1 MTSRSIAQSEN
12 LLGGYAYQIIRQ
24 QSKQVFKLRS
34 PVLADTDPEAV
45 HEMRIGTRRLRSAL
59 SLFGNVITIQNTDS
73 KKSSSSQLADAAASG
88 IPSRLTKAVSKLTKT
103 LGKVRDLDVMQQWLE
118 KTLAAPNSDKA
129 AATSQLEKAEKK
141 TVKALLKKLK
151 KRRKQKFSSLKKV
164 LSNKSYKK
172 LTHQFNQWLEQPTFL
187 PAAQEPAARAA
198 AVRIVGPITELL
210 QHPGWQ
216 VGTSTRSNQTSPI
229 EGLNLSDLNS
239 LLARSGHQLHDL
251 RKQIK
256 GIRYQMEFFR
266 GLFDLTYAAQVR
278 EFRAIQSLLGQ
289 LQDQTVI
296 SQFFTDEIGA
306 DWPQQLPTIEA
317 AFQASRLDLW
327 QQWQSYQRKYLKL
340 QSVAI
345 SAA

>member
-1 MTSRSIAQSEN
+1 MTSHSIAQSET
-12 LLGGYAYQIIRQ
+12 LFGGYAYQIIRQ
-24 QSKQVFKLRS
+24 QSKRVFKLRS
-34 PVLADTDPEAV
+34 PVLADSDPEAV

-59 SLFGNVITIQNTDS
+59 NLFDDVIAIHHPHRPDSSLVGSDNI
-73 KKSSSSQLADAAASG
+73 AASG
-88 IPSRLTKAVSKLTKT
+88 IPNKLNKAVSKLTQK

-118 KTLAAPNSDKA
+118 QTLTAPDSDNTAAP
-129 AATSQLEKAEKK
+129 SQLEKAEKK

-151 KRRKQKFSSLKKV
+151 KRRNKKFSSLKKV

-172 LTHQFNQWLEQPTFL
+172 LTHQFNQWIEQPTFL
-187 PAAQEPAARAA
+187 PPAQELAERAA
-198 AVRIVGPITELL
+198 AVRIVSPIAELL

-216 VGTSTRSNQTSPI
+216 VGTSTQGQQTVPISEMTLADLDQLLNQ
-229 EGLNLSDLNS
+229 
-239 LLARSGHQLHDL
+239 SGQQLHDL

-278 EFRAIQSLLGQ
+278 EFRSIQSLLGQ

-296 SQFFTDEIGA
+296 SEFFTDEIGA
-306 DWPQQLPTIEA
+306 NWPQQLPTIEA

-327 QQWQSYQRKYLKL
+327 QQWQSYQRKYLAL

>member
-1 MTSRSIAQSEN
+1 MTSHSIAQSET
-12 LLGGYAYQIIRQ
+12 LFGGYAYQIIRQ
-24 QSKQVFKLRS
+24 QSKRVFKLRS

-59 SLFGNVITIQNTDS
+59 SLFDDVIALHPPN
-73 KKSSSSQLADAAASG
+73 SSESSLTRSDDAAASG
-88 IPSRLTKAVSKLTKT
+88 ISNQLTKAVRKLTKT

-118 KTLAAPNSDKA
+118 QTLTAPDSDTA
-129 AATSQLEKAEKK
+129 AASQLEKAEKK
-141 TVKALLKKLK
+141 TVKTLLKKLK
-151 KRRKQKFSSLKKV
+151 KRRNKKFSSLEKV

-172 LTHQFNQWLEQPTFL
+172 LTHQFNQWIEQPTFL
-187 PAAQEPAARAA
+187 PAAQELAGRAA
-198 AVRIVGPITELL
+198 AVRIVSPIAELL

-216 VGTSTRSNQTSPI
+216 VGTSTQGKQLSPI
-229 EGLNLSDLNS
+229 PGLTLADLNQ
-239 LLARSGHQLHDL
+239 LLDQSGPQLHDL

-289 LQDQTVI
+289 LQDQVVI
-296 SQFFTDEIGA
+296 SEFFTDEIGA

-317 AFQASRLDLW
+317 AFQASRLELW
-327 QQWQSYQRKYLKL
+327 QQWQSYQRKYLAL